1 MNHARLSWYA
11 LHVRSRFEKIVAS
24 NLSRRGFE
32 AFLPTYKIRDR
43 LNERHLEI
51 PLFPSY
57 VFCRMQE
64 AEARLMLMI
73 PGVMHIVGTGAGVKP
88 VDEVEMAA
96 VKLVVQSPLHY
107 RPCRFREAGRRVRV
121 AEGALHNLEGIL
133 AESGNK
139 IGIVVGIS
147 LLKVAVLVEIGD
159 ASQVV
164 AVSNTRTPVSPL
176 LTAWKPSDLWN
187 APGQDA
193 EGAIEMFPF
202 PFPSSE
208 VDRTIRCIPA
218 TIVFD
223 SSHQA
228 SLADA
233 RGVPV
238 PVRSLLLRTEDFD
251 IHLQIRRER
260 GHKEILGQILSRRRK
275 DLARARFHLLR
286 NGEELQA
293 ATADMLGEFN
303 FTDVPEGDLN
313 LQVDLPYLTI
323 IGALSA

>member
-1 MNHARLSWYA
+1 MNHVRLSWYA
-11 LHVRSRFEKIVAS
+11 LHVRGRFEKTVAS
-24 NLSRRGFE
+24 NLSRKGFE

-57 VFCRMQE
+57 VFCGMQE

-164 AVSNTRTPVSPL
+164 AVSNTRTPVSRL
-176 LTAWKPSDLWN
+176 LTALKPSDLRN

-193 EGAIEMFPF
+193 EGAIEMS

-223 SSHQA
+223 SSRQA

-238 PVRSLLLRTEDFD
+238 PARSLLLRTEDFD
-251 IHLQIRRER
+251 IHLQIRCER
-260 GHKEILGQILSRRRK
+260 GYREILGQILSRRRK
-275 DLARARFHLLR
+275 DLAGARFHLLR
-286 NGEELQA
+286 NGEKLQA
-293 ATADMLGEFN
+293 ATADTLGEFN

-323 IGALSA
+323 IGALNV

>member
-1 MNHARLSWYA
+1 MNHVRLSWYA

-24 NLSRRGFE
+24 NLSRKGFE
-32 AFLPTYKIRDR
+32 AFLPIYKIRDR
-43 LNERHLEI
+43 LNERDLEI

-57 VFCRMQE
+57 VFCRIQE

-96 VKLVVQSPLHY
+96 VKLVVQSPVHY

-164 AVSNTRTPVSPL
+164 AVSNTRTPVSRF
-176 LTAWKPSDLWN
+176 LTALKPSDLRN

-193 EGAIEMFPF
+193 EGAIEMS

-208 VDRTIRCIPA
+208 VERTIRCIPA

-223 SSHQA
+223 SSRQA

-233 RGVPV
+233 RGVLV
-238 PVRSLLLRTEDFD
+238 PVRSLVLRTEDFD

-286 NGEELQA
+286 NGEKLQA
-293 ATADMLGEFN
+293 ATADTLGEFN